1 MFRIDTDEK
10 IKIVSK
16 QPQTGDNEKDWETF
30 VEFIAPA
37 AKPENELEPSY
48 SVFDFQIEHNEK
60 KLAKILFVSFVP
72 DYGNI
77 RKKML
82 YGSTKEA
89 FKSELGSGIAF
100 DVQANSLDVLDYE
113 NICKIVKKLR

>member
-1 MFRIDTDEK
+1 MYRIDTDEK
-10 IKIVSK
+10 IKIVAK

-30 VEFIAPA
+30 VEYIAPGNT
-37 AKPENELEPSY
+37 PENKLEPAY
-48 SVFDFQIEHNEK
+48 AVFDFQIEHNEK

-72 DYGNI
+72 DNGNI

-82 YGSTKEA
+82 YGATKES

-100 DVQANSLDVLDYE
+100 DVQANSLDVLDYQ
-113 NICKIVKKLR
+113 NVCNIVKKLK